1 MKDNLPKATVL
12 TRIALAF
19 ALILSAFPIY
29 WMFIIA
35 TRGNDVVGQVPPP
48 LLPGGNLGENLER
61 LWDMRDANFVLGLTN
76 SAIIATTVTVS
87 VVVLSTLAGFA
98 FAKLR
103 FKGRDGLLVTV
114 LLTMAVPLQQMGI
127 IPLYIMMVKLGWT
140 DQLQAVILPFL
151 VNAFGVFFMRQYAE
165 QAIPD
170 ELIEAARVDGCS
182 TLRIYWSI
190 VLPALRPAIAVL
202 GLLTFMQTWN
212 EFIWPMA
219 VLTQSNPTV
228 QLSLSNLNGAHFQDY
243 TLVFTGTALAT
254 LPLIVIFIAFGRQI
268 VGGIME
274 GAVK

>member
-1 MKDNLPKATVL
+1 MLAA
-12 TRIALAF
+12 ALV
-19 ALILSAFPIY
+19 LSAFPIY
-29 WMFIIA
+29 WMFVIA

-48 LLPGGNLGENLER
+48 LLPGGDLGDNLER
-61 LWDMRDANFVLGLTN
+61 LWATKDANFLLGLTN
-76 SAIIATTVTVS
+76 SAIVASTVTVS
-87 VVVLSTLAGFA
+87 VVLLSSLAGFA

-103 FKGRDGLLVTV
+103 FRGRNPLLVLV

-127 IPLYIMMVKLGWT
+127 IPLYIMMVKLGWAGE
-140 DQLQAVILPFL
+140 LKAVILPFL
-151 VNAFGVFFMRQYAE
+151 VNAFGVFFMRQYVE

-190 VLPALRPAIAVL
+190 VFPALRPAIAVL

-212 EFIWPMA
+212 EFIWPMV
-219 VLTQSNPTV
+219 VLTPSNPTV
-228 QLSLSNLNGAHFQDY
+228 QLSLSALNGAHFQDY
-243 TLVFTGTALAT
+243 TLVFTGTALST
-254 LPLIVIFIAFGRQI
+254 VPLIVIFVLFGRQI

>member
-1 MKDNLPKATVL
+1 MNDSLPRATLL
-12 TRIALAF
+12 TRVMLAAALV
-19 ALILSAFPIY
+19 LSAFPIY
-29 WMFIIA
+29 WMFVIA

-48 LLPGGNLGENLER
+48 LLPGGDLGDNLER
-61 LWDMRDANFVLGLTN
+61 LWATKDANFLLGLTN
-76 SAIIATTVTVS
+76 SAIVASTVTVS
-87 VVVLSTLAGFA
+87 VVLLSSLAGFA

-103 FKGRDGLLVTV
+103 FRGRNPLLVLV

-127 IPLYIMMVKLGWT
+127 IPLYIMMVKLGWAGE
-140 DQLQAVILPFL
+140 LKAVILPFL
-151 VNAFGVFFMRQYAE
+151 VNAFGVFFMRQYVE

-190 VLPALRPAIAVL
+190 VFPALRPAIAVL

-212 EFIWPMA
+212 EFIWPMV
-219 VLTQSNPTV
+219 VLTPSNPTV
-228 QLSLSNLNGAHFQDY
+228 QLSLSALNGAHFQDY
-243 TLVFTGTALAT
+243 TLVFTGTALST
-254 LPLIVIFIAFGRQI
+254 VPLIVIFVLFGRQI